1 MQSVLAL
8 CFPNALGVVS
18 LDSHFSTRLWIFI
31 VFRCL
36 VPSCLAHGRYL
47 LNIFQYLKAQIS
59 KVNFKKL
66 FAVGMPYPLHPRD
79 NSFSSTDDSW
89 CPAPGLPLLAN
100 QTNWGPEIWCKK
112 AIVGPPPPHPGSSPS
127 LTDDKL
133 RLCLG
138 KVQCYI
144 SDLADPK
151 TPGMEGKK
159 KKKSSFYHYSLHIQ
173 ANLYLKHPNI
183 TFLVCFS
190 LSLRFLPK
198 SLNLPFTLWPEAR
211 PTLPP
216 LYLLLS
222 FFSVHQLI
230 LYNILWTPNKC
241 WALCKVLGRWR

>member
-159 KKKSSFYHYSLHIQ
+159 KEKVLILPLLLAYPSQSLFKTS
-173 ANLYLKHPNI
+173 KHH
-183 TFLVCFS
+183 FFSLFFS
-190 LSLRFLPK
+190 LSQISTQVIEPSIYPLTRGPANLAT
-198 SLNLPFTLWPEAR
+198 SLFT
-211 PTLPP
+211 TL
-216 LYLLLS
+216 L
-222 FFSVHQLI
+222 FFCTSI
-230 LYNILWTPNKC
+230 NFI
-241 WALCKVLGRWR
+241 